1 MMGLLKNRGRYWITA
16 SLILITPW
24 LHGCS
29 LTYLAKASY
38 HQMKVLKRR
47 VPIHKVLQDPQV
59 QEDTKEKLRLV
70 EEVKGFA
77 ENVLKLKRSDN
88 YSSFVQLDGPYVTY
102 LLRVSSAHQLSS
114 YQWTFPFVGKFP
126 YKGYFSR
133 EEAEKAAKEFPES
146 EYDTYIR
153 GVTAYSTLGWFDD
166 PVFSSMLGYSQ
177 PDLVAT
183 IIHEMV
189 HATLFIKSHTEFNER
204 LATFV
209 GHVGTELFYKQR
221 EGKSSP
227 TVQII
232 KDKNRD
238 GLLFSRFISEE
249 LARLREWYRKNK
261 GLITRESKARRLRDI
276 QDRFEKDLQPK
287 LKSSE
292 YNYFLKLKLNNAR
305 LLSYE
310 TYISDLSSFEK
321 LYVKV
326 GGDFLKMMAYLKTL
340 EASEDPEKALKK
352 YVNEG

>member
-1 MMGLLKNRGRYWITA
+1 MIKNRGKHWCA
-16 SLILITPW
+16 VSLILITPW

-38 HQMKVLKRR
+38 HQIKVLKRR

-59 QEDTKEKLRLV
+59 QEGTKEKLRLV

-102 LLRVSSAHQLSS
+102 LLRVSSARQLSS

-133 EEAEKAAKEFPES
+133 EEAEKAAKKFPES
-146 EYDTYIR
+146 EYDTYVR

-166 PVFSSMLGYSQ
+166 PVFSSMLGYSH

-189 HATLFIKSHTEFNER
+189 HATLFIKGHAGFNER

-209 GHVGTELFYKQR
+209 GHVGTELFYKQK
-221 EGKSSP
+221 EGENSP
-227 TVQII
+227 TVQMI

-238 GLLFSRFISEE
+238 NLLFSRFISEE
-249 LARLREWYRKNK
+249 LKRLKEWYRKNE
-261 GLITRESKARRLRDI
+261 GLVTRESKAKRLRDI
-276 QDRFEKDLQPK
+276 QDRFKKDLQPN
-287 LKSSE
+287 LKSLE
-292 YNYFLKLKLNNAR
+292 YDYFLKLKLNNAR

-310 TYISDLSSFEK
+310 TYISDLSAFEK
-321 LYVKV
+321 LYVKLDE
-326 GGDFLKMMAYLKTL
+326 DFFKMMTYLKNL
-340 EASEDPEKALKK
+340 ETSGNPEKALKE
-352 YVNEG
+352 YVKEE